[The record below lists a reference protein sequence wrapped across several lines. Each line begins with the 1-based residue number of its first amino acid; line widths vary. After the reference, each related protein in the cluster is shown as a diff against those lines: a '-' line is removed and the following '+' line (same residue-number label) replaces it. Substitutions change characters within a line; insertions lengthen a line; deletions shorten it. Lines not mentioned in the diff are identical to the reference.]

1 MPQLV
6 KTPDTILMGLIGAG
20 IGASRSPTL
29 HQSEGLA
36 QGFPTVYRLIDLDVL
51 GLDAAALPRLLRA
64 AEQTGFQGLNITFP
78 CKQAVIPHL
87 TRLDPAAEALG
98 AVNTVVLKNGERI
111 GYNTDWSGYAET
123 FKVHMQGVALDRV
136 VQFGAGGAG
145 SAVAYALLSLGVKH
159 LTLVEAEISRAQH
172 IAVQFASRF
181 PNATLDAVS
190 EAALAVQQADGVVNC
205 TPVGM
210 DKYPGTPFPTAWL
223 KPAQWVSEII
233 YFPLETPLLRNARAL
248 GCRTIDGSGMNVY
261 QAAEA
266 FRIITGLTPDPQRM
280 RGFFDAC

>member
-6 KTPDTILMGLIGAG
+6 KTRDTILMGLIGAG
-20 IGASRSPTL
+20 IGASRSPGL

-36 QGFPTVYRLIDLDVL
+36 QGHPTVYRLIDLDVL
-51 GLDAAALPRLLRA
+51 GLDATALPDLLQSSERM
-64 AEQTGFQGLNITFP
+64 GFQGLNITFP

-87 TRLDPAAEALG
+87 TELHEAARVLG
-98 AVNTVVLKNGERI
+98 AVNTVVLKDGKRI
-111 GYNTDWSGYAET
+111 GHNTDWSGYAEA
-123 FKVHMQGVALDRV
+123 FKAQMGGTKLDRV

-145 SAVAYALLSLGVKH
+145 SAVAYALLTLGVQH
-159 LTLVEAEISRAQH
+159 LTLVEAEQSRAHHVAQ
-172 IAVQFASRF
+172 QFRTHF
-181 PNATLDAVS
+181 PDTTIDAIS
-190 EAALAVQQADGVVNC
+190 DAEAAVKAANGIVNC

-223 KPAQWVSEII
+223 SPSQWVSEII
-233 YFPLETPLLRNARAL
+233 YFPLETELLKQARAL

-266 FRIITGLTPDPQRM
+266 FRIITGLTPDPKRM
-280 RGFFDAC
+280 RGFFDAL

>member
-6 KTPDTILMGLIGAG
+6 KTRGTILMGLIGAG
-20 IGASRSPTL
+20 IGASRSPGL

-36 QGFPTVYRLIDLDVL
+36 QGHPTVYRLIDLDVL
-51 GLDAAALPRLLRA
+51 GLDATALPDLLQSSERM
-64 AEQTGFQGLNITFP
+64 GFQGLNITFP

-87 TRLDPAAEALG
+87 TELHEAARVLG
-98 AVNTVVLKNGERI
+98 AVNTVVLKDGKRI
-111 GYNTDWSGYAET
+111 GHNTDWSGYAEA
-123 FKVHMQGVALDRV
+123 FKAQMGGAKLDRV

-145 SAVAYALLSLGVKH
+145 SAVAYALLTLGVQH
-159 LTLVEAEISRAQH
+159 LTLVEAEQSRAHHVAQ
-172 IAVQFASRF
+172 QFRTHF
-181 PNATLDAVS
+181 PDTTIDAIS
-190 EAALAVQQADGVVNC
+190 DAEAAVKAANGIVNC

-223 KPAQWVSEII
+223 SPSQWVSEII
-233 YFPLETPLLRNARAL
+233 YFPLETELLKQARAL

-266 FRIITGLTPDPQRM
+266 FRIVTGLTPDPKRM
-280 RGFFDAC
+280 RGFFDAL

>member
-6 KTPDTILMGLIGAG
+6 KTHDTILMGLIGAG

-36 QGFPTVYRLIDLDVL
+36 QGFPTVYRLIDLDAL
-51 GLDAAALPRLLRA
+51 GLDASALPSLLQSAERA
-64 AEQTGFQGLNITFP
+64 GFQGLNITFP

-111 GYNTDWSGYAET
+111 GFNTDWSGYAEA
-123 FKVHMQGVALDRV
+123 FKVQMQGAARDRV

-145 SAVAYALLSLGVKH
+145 SAVAYALLTLGVTH
-159 LTLVEAEISRAQH
+159 LTLVESALARAEHVAQ
-172 IAVQFASRF
+172 QFTTLF
-181 PNATLDAVS
+181 PKARIDAVDN
-190 EAALAVQQADGVVNC
+190 AHMAIQKADGVVNC

-210 DKYPGTPFPTAWL
+210 DRYPGTPFPTAWL
-223 KPAQWVSEII
+223 KPHQWVSEII
-233 YFPLETPLLRNARAL
+233 YFPLETLLLREARAL

-280 RGFFDAC
+280 RGFFDAL

>member
-6 KTPDTILMGLIGAG
+6 KTRDTILMGLIGAG
-20 IGASRSPTL
+20 IGASRSPAL

-36 QGFPTVYRLIDLDVL
+36 QGFSTVYRLIDLDVL
-51 GLDAAALPRLLRA
+51 GLDVSALPSLLQS
-64 AEQTGFQGLNITFP
+64 AERTGFQGLNITFP

-87 TRLDPAAEALG
+87 TKLDPAAEALG

-111 GYNTDWSGYAET
+111 GFNTDWSGYAEA
-123 FKVHMQGVALDRV
+123 FKAQMQGAALDKV

-145 SAVAYALLSLGVKH
+145 SAVAYALLTLGVKH
-159 LTLVEAEISRAQH
+159 LTLVEAEVARAEH
-172 IAVQFASRF
+172 VVRQFAPRF
-181 PNATLDAVS
+181 PQARLDAVS
-190 EAALAVQQADGVVNC
+190 DPESAVRHADGVVNC

-223 KPAQWVSEII
+223 KATQWVSEII
-233 YFPLETPLLRNARAL
+233 YFPLVTALLRDARAL

-266 FRIITGLTPDPQRM
+266 FRIITGLTPDPKRM
-280 RGFFDAC
+280 RGFFDAL

>member
-6 KTPDTILMGLIGAG
+6 KNRDTILMGLIGAG
-20 IGASRSPTL
+20 ISASRSPTL

-51 GLDAAALPRLLRA
+51 GLDASALPDLLQS
-64 AEQTGFQGLNITFP
+64 AERTGFQGLNITFP

-98 AVNTVVLKNGERI
+98 AVNTVVLNNGERI
-111 GYNTDWSGYAET
+111 GYNTDWSGYAEA
-123 FKVHMQGVALDRV
+123 FKAQMQGVPLDRV

-145 SAVAYALLSLGVKH
+145 SAVAYALLTLGVKH
-159 LTLVEAEISRAQH
+159 LTLVEAEIGRAEHVAQ
-172 IAVQFASRF
+172 QFAKRF
-181 PNATLDAVS
+181 PQTTIDAVS
-190 EAALAVQQADGVVNC
+190 DAQSAVQQADGVVNC

-223 KPAQWVSEII
+223 KPTQWVSEII
-233 YFPLETPLLRNARAL
+233 YFPLETQLLRDARAL

-280 RGFFDAC
+280 RGFFDAL